1 MSPRH
6 GRQNPVP
13 TTSVDNGARVRLE
26 SMLPASVPLECA
38 TAAWCYGAYCFPD
51 QSVEDLRI
59 VVDGVV
65 HQPGAWRMPRI
76 DPGGEGAERCFWG
89 TVPIGARDRPGAID
103 VGLAARLATGS
114 WVNAPLARI
123 EVVEAE
129 PPVDLAAQPEQ
140 PGDGLVVICMGTF
153 DPDPA
158 LFHAQVESIRAQT
171 DRRWICLISDDC
183 SSPECFEQIE
193 AAVAADPR
201 FAVTRSERRLGFYRN
216 FERALGMTP
225 KDADLVALCDQDDH
239 WYPEKLEV
247 LRGALGEAGLVYSD
261 QRLVDHTGRVLRETF
276 WEGRRN
282 NHTSLASLLVAN
294 SITGAAALFRRE
306 VAELALPFPDA
317 PGFQFHDHWIGLVA
331 LAMGEVAFV
340 DRPLYDYV
348 QHVGAVF
355 GDVSSGEEDH
365 GRRACRGSLSRW
377 RAAYFYG
384 YVSRQVQAHTLLA
397 RLGGRLSTRKRRELK
412 LFVSSERSLR
422 GFAWLATRPL
432 RGLLGRNETLGS
444 EGQLALGILWR
455 WLAAV
460 GAGWSGA
467 PRPGALDARL
477 PEPGELRA
485 DAAAAVAGGRGTPRQ
500 WPALALACQAHLHP
514 G

>member
-1 MSPRH
+1 MSQRR
-6 GRQNPVP
+6 GRQNPAP
-13 TTSVDNGARVRLE
+13 TTGIDNGARVRLE
-26 SMLPASVPLECA
+26 SSLPASVPVGRA
-38 TAAWCYGAYCFPD
+38 MAAWCYGTYRFPD
-51 QSVEDLRI
+51 KSVEDLRI

-65 HQPGAWRMPRI
+65 HRPAAWRMPRI
-76 DPGGEGAERCFWG
+76 DPGEDAERCFWG
-89 TVPIGARDRPGAID
+89 TVPIEARDRPGAID
-103 VGLAARLATGS
+103 VWLAARLATGS

-123 EVVEAE
+123 EVVVDE
-129 PPVDLAAQPEQ
+129 PPVDLAARPEQ
-140 PGDGLVVICMGTF
+140 PGDGLIAICMGTF
-153 DPDPA
+153 DPDLA

-193 AAVAADPR
+193 TAVAGDPR
-201 FAVTRSERRLGFYRN
+201 FAVSRSERRLGFYRN
-216 FERALGMTP
+216 FERALGMVP
-225 KDADLVALCDQDDH
+225 KDAELVALCDQDDR

-261 QRLVDHTGRVLRETF
+261 QRLVDPTGRVLRETF

-384 YVSRQVQAHTLLA
+384 YVSRQVQARALLA
-397 RLGGRLSTRKRRELK
+397 RLGGRLSTGKRRELT
-412 LFVSSERSLR
+412 LFVSSERSLP

-467 PRPGALDARL
+467 PRPSALDARL
-477 PEPGELRA
+477 PELGSFEQTRLRRWR
-485 DAAAAVAGGRGTPRQ
+485 AAVGRPASGPR
-500 WPALALACQAHLHP
+500 WR
-514 G
+514 